1 VSPAADFLVGLA
13 KAVSTM
19 SLYADDH
26 PSRMRAV
33 DGAHDAIRRLQ
44 EETAR
49 PHFTFLGDEIVYGDR
64 PLRELRRWNWGAKLA
79 RAGIQRL
86 EFTGPVEREDLDH
99 FLETVHARLAG
110 PGVETAEARP
120 SRPTNIRW
128 GQVTVEGIEDE
139 ADGEVD
145 GGRPLRTAT
154 LGFDLKEEYDA
165 TGWLHRELKEER
177 RLHMLEAESLVRS
190 LSVAMHGD
198 QAFLIPLVRLKR
210 FDQYTT
216 THAMNVSV
224 LAMALSEFIG
234 LAPDDV
240 RAFGIA
246 GLLHDLGKVAV
257 PEEILNKPGKLTDE
271 ERAVMNR
278 HPEDGA
284 RMILE
289 AEEHLDLA
297 AVVAYEHHIRIDGAG
312 YPTFRRPRRSHQAS
326 ELVHVCDVFDALRTH
341 RPYRDA
347 WAQDRILDYIEEGAG
362 TEFQRDVANAFVRMM
377 RQWSDRV
384 ATVEDPEEDLPIGA
398 SEEEPAGR
406 PADEADEGD
415 EGEEGDEG
423 DDVRPVDGADDV
435 GGSGGSAS
443 GEAP

>member
-1 VSPAADFLVGLA
+1 MSLAADFLVALA
-13 KAVSTM
+13 KAVSAM
-19 SLYADDH
+19 SLYAEGH

-33 DGAHDAIRRLQ
+33 DGAHDAILRLQ
-44 EETAR
+44 EESPR
-49 PHFTFLGDEIVYGDR
+49 PRFTFLGDEIVSGDR

-86 EFTGPVEREDLDH
+86 EFVGPVERDDLEH

-120 SRPTNIRW
+120 SRSTNIRW
-128 GQVTVEGIEDE
+128 GQVTVEGLEDD
-139 ADGEVD
+139 ADREG
-145 GGRPLRTAT
+145 GGRSLRTAT
-154 LGFDLKEEYDA
+154 LGFDLEDEFDA

-210 FDQYTT
+210 SDQYTT

-224 LAMALSEFIG
+224 LSMALAEFIG
-234 LAPDDV
+234 LAPGDV

-257 PEEILNKPGKLTDE
+257 PDDILNKPGKLTEE

-312 YPTFRRPRRSHQAS
+312 YPTFRHPRRPHRAS

-347 WAQDRILDYIEEGAG
+347 WAQERILGYIEEGAG
-362 TEFQRDVANAFVRMM
+362 SEFQRDMAHAFVRMM

-384 ATVEDPEEDLPIGA
+384 ATVDDPGQELPLGG
-398 SEEEPAGR
+398 S
-406 PADEADEGD
+406 
-415 EGEEGDEG
+415 
-423 DDVRPVDGADDV
+423 DGA
-435 GGSGGSAS
+435 GGAVPGSSGAAQ
-443 GEAP
+443 AP